1 MNPRLTSREWKLYK
15 GMTNL
20 NNNELDTVLLAW
32 NKFIRETFIYVRI
45 SKIQNNITFL
55 FYF

>member
-20 NNNELDTVLLAW
+20 NGDALDTVLLTS
-32 NKFIRETFIYVRI
+32 N
-45 SKIQNNITFL
+45 
-55 FYF
+55 